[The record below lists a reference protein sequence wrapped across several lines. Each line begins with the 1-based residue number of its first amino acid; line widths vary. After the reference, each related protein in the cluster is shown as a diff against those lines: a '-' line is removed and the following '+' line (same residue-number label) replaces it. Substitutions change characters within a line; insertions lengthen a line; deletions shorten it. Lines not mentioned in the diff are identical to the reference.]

1 MSKLSH
7 SFKKI
12 EAVVPASDLEHK
24 ILHAISLEKSARI
37 KHRLMASYAGLL
49 GSFAT
54 LLYVGVTSA
63 VAFLESDFLSLLSLA
78 FSDAAAVAQYWNT
91 FLLALLETVP
101 VLPLILILIPILT
114 LFLFFSMY
122 FSTVDK
128 RHYSY

>member
-37 KHRLMASYAGLL
+37 KHRLVASYAGLF
-49 GSFAT
+49 GSFVA
-54 LLYVGVTSA
+54 LLSVGVTFA
-63 VAFLESDFLSLLSLA
+63 GEFFESDFVHLMSLA

-101 VLPLILILIPILT
+101 VLPLILILIPIFT
-114 LFLFFSMY
+114 LFLSFSTY